1 METNCQGRLRRSR
14 RLSRLSRPRQWIFHS
29 LKTPLKLPSREEFV
43 PLMSCSLET
52 ISTKKEFVPLVRWL
66 LSEQYAWKEHLV
78 IRFYEACDAQPM
90 TGTETSRTGN

>member
-43 PLMSCSLET
+43 PHMSCSLEP
-52 ISTKKEFVPLVRWL
+52 ISTKEEVIPLMRG
-66 LSEQYAWKEHLV
+66 
-78 IRFYEACDAQPM
+78 R
-90 TGTETSRTGN
+90 